1 MKRVIRWLHGKCK
14 RQVGARRGL
23 SADVPGDGRL
33 VPGRGGLSGVQ
44 GDELAKT
51 INGLYKTEVIR
62 KQGPWHNID
71 AVEYATMKWVD
82 WFNNRRLLEPIGDI
96 PPAEFEML
104 YLVPKVHTSFP
115 FRTSIIYLRAF
126 ASLSLLLGHLR
137 ENKCK
142 RLGLNGAI
150 PLLLRP
156 SRRAYRGLLASVLRT
171 SIHGSQRRIE
181 PYRYLNAVFT
191 KLPQARVVE
200 DYEQLLPWNWSK
212 TAGTATILK
221 KTAA

>member
-1 MKRVIRWLHGKCK
+1 MKRGIRWLHGKCK

-23 SADVPGDGRL
+23 SADVPGDGRP

-44 GDELAKT
+44 GDELAET

-104 YLVPKVHTSFP
+104 YWQGID
-115 FRTSIIYLRAF
+115 RTDTVGVKQ
-126 ASLSLLLGHLR
+126 ASLH
-137 ENKCK
+137 
-142 RLGLNGAI
+142 
-150 PLLLRP
+150 
-156 SRRAYRGLLASVLRT
+156 
-171 SIHGSQRRIE
+171 
-181 PYRYLNAVFT
+181 
-191 KLPQARVVE
+191 
-200 DYEQLLPWNWSK
+200 
-212 TAGTATILK
+212 
-221 KTAA
+221 